1 MSLRVCKRNR
11 RDHSGQCGDV
21 IMEVEKRAFS
31 LNEFC
36 NRYGIGRTTAYE
48 EIKAGRLQVVKA
60 GKRSLVPADAAES
73 WLQNLPSARSTS

>member
-1 MSLRVCKRNR
+1 
-11 RDHSGQCGDV
+11 
-21 IMEVEKRAFS
+21 MEVEKRAFS